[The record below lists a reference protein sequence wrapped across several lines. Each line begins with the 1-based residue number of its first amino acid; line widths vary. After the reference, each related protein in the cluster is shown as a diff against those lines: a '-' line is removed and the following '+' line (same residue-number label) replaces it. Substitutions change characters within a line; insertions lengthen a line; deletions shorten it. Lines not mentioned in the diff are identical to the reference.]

1 MRQGHWVSK
10 RPLAYL
16 TYSPCGLHSRR
27 AYPTMSAIPSL
38 KLNTG
43 ALIPAIG
50 LGAAAGFTPE
60 DIAGS
65 KDWILG
71 ALKQAGYRHLDTA
84 MMYGTEAAVGAAV
97 RESGIPREE
106 IFVTSKAPWHHMEY
120 IPRSFNESLS
130 NLGLDYLDLYML
142 HWPQTVKYPGGYD
155 APTDLPSI
163 ITQLKTVEKPSLNDN
178 WAELEK
184 IYATGKAKAIGVS
197 NFSIKTLEQLFKTA
211 KIVPA
216 VNQIELNPYLAQTEL
231 VEYCKSKGIVVVAY
245 SPTGHAT
252 VRGDPLI
259 IELAAKYKVSP
270 AQIIL
275 AWHVARG
282 VVAVPKSQDPVR
294 QKENDVAKVTG
305 LDRGERIVNKL
316 GPDGTLYGW
325 TKEQLGW

>member
-1 MRQGHWVSK
+1 M
-10 RPLAYL
+10 
-16 TYSPCGLHSRR
+16 T
-27 AYPTMSAIPSL
+27 AIPSL

-65 KDWILG
+65 KAWILG
-71 ALKQAGYRHLDTA
+71 ALKVRHRPQWVAFANPRETAGGLPPLDTA

-130 NLGLDYLDLYML
+130 NLGLDYIDLYML

-163 ITQLKTVEKPSLNDN
+163 ITQLKT
-178 WAELEK
+178 LEK

-294 QKENDVAKVTG
+294 QKENITLPPLSAEDVAKITG
-305 LDRGERIVNKL
+305 LDHGERIVNKL